1 MSPAINNDLHVAN
14 VVKTFGAH
22 GELLIRLRP
31 EAPEEINVSEPVF
44 ITIDGYAVP
53 FYFKRFE
60 ARGNHRAL
68 VVFDDME
75 SMELAQELV
84 GKTIIRR
91 TSSSSNSLPL
101 SRQCSVSSGS
111 FRSAYTAD
119 CRLQLPTEGEVGV
132 RPLHYSVIDK
142 KAGEIGVVAGFIDIP
157 GNPCLQLQD
166 GTQEILIPF
175 QNEFMTIDHKKKTI
189 TTDLP
194 EGLVDLNRKP

>member
-1 MSPAINNDLHVAN
+1 MNPTINNDLHVAD

-68 VVFDDME
+68 VVFDNME

-84 GKTIIRR
+84 GKTI
-91 TSSSSNSLPL
+91 
-101 SRQCSVSSGS
+101 SRQCSFSSGS
-111 FRSAYTAD
+111 FQSAVCIAD
-119 CRLQLPTEGEVGV
+119 CLLPTEGEAGMK
-132 RPLHYSVIDK
+132 PLHYSVIDK
-142 KAGEIGVVAGFIDIP
+142 KAGEIGVVVGFIDIP

-175 QNEFMTIDHKKKTI
+175 QKEFMTIDHKKKTI